1 MRSDSFRKGGHVT
14 AIAAND
20 NFQLISLKDT
30 CALTS
35 MSKTM
40 ILRLR
45 RDGSFP
51 QPVELGEKRIAFVR
65 SEVLAWIQQKLASR
79 AS

>member
-1 MRSDSFRKGGHVT
+1 MT

-65 SEVLAWIQQKLASR
+65 SEVLACIQQKLASR

>member
-1 MRSDSFRKGGHVT
+1 MTHS
-14 AIAAND
+14 ND
-20 NFQLISLKDT
+20 NFALISLKDT

-45 RDGSFP
+45 GEGAFP
-51 QPVELGEKRIAFVR
+51 AAVQLGEKRIAFVR
-65 SEVLAWIQQKLASR
+65 EEVEAWIDAKIKGRQVA
-79 AS
+79 A